1 MSSDKTF
8 LNYLIK
14 VIFFSFALLL
24 LIASINFKIDPTN
37 VYIKYSKSS
46 KKEADSLNSFIEKLV
61 NSNNGIL
68 MKNYVWNERD
78 IYLNLAK
85 YNNDAECIILGSSQ
99 ILPISSLRKN
109 KSLTNTCDS
118 LVNLGISGAVLEDYI
133 VLSQSILEN
142 QKAPKKIIIAINAWT
157 LNFNR
162 DSRWLHYKND
172 YDRALKKIITGNEN
186 MDKTISTTASYEI
199 LLIKNLINI
208 KYFISSLNLI
218 NSKKDYSIE
227 LAKDFNYE
235 LGTTHRVLLP
245 DGSIISSAKNIKSR
259 KNNNNEEFFNKKKW
273 GSQNWGIIP
282 GKWYDENAIEIF
294 IKLVN
299 QLKNN
304 FNVIFLITPY
314 HPYVWSNE
322 KQPAVK
328 AMRNVELK
336 INEIAKMVQ
345 VDVVGSF
352 NPEKVGCDRDE
363 FIDEVH
369 ATDLCLSKLEKVY
382 VSN

>member
-99 ILPISSLRKN
+99 IIQISSLRKN

-118 LVNLGISGAVLEDYI
+118 LVNLGVSGAVLEDYI

-142 QKAPKKIIIAINAWT
+142 QKGPKKIIIAINAWT

-218 NSKKDYSIE
+218 NSKKNYSIE

-235 LGTTHRVLLP
+235 LGTTHRVLLS
-245 DGSIISSAKNIKSR
+245 DGSIISSAKDIKSR
-259 KNNNNEEFFNKKKW
+259 KNNNEELFNKKKW
-273 GSQNWGIIP
+273 GMQNWGIIP
-282 GKWYDENAIEIF
+282 EKWYDENAIEIF

-363 FIDEVH
+363 FIDEIH